1 VSNSCAAL
9 LTLPPTADTA
19 PPLLSLRERNRAVG
33 YNLRVDL
40 LIEATH
46 RAEASHFWFRG
57 FRRFAGVFLA
67 EAAAGHPRP
76 RILDCGCGTGINF
89 QMLEG
94 FGRSFGF
101 DLNRL
106 ALTFARQ
113 SGHTR
118 IARATAT
125 HIPFGDA
132 SFDIVTSFDVL
143 YTLPGAAEKAAV
155 AEMHRVLRPGG
166 ALVVNV
172 AALDVLFGNHSVLAE
187 EVRRYDKRR
196 LRAVL
201 ETAGFRLRRLT
212 YTNATLFPVMLA
224 VRTFQRA
231 AGLAPSEKARREIS
245 VPPAAV
251 NALLSSL
258 LALEARALRR
268 VNMPFGSS
276 LLCLAEK

>member
-1 VSNSCAAL
+1 
-9 LTLPPTADTA
+9 
-19 PPLLSLRERNRAVG
+19 
-33 YNLRVDL
+33 
-40 LIEATH
+40 
-46 RAEASHFWFRG
+46 
-57 FRRFAGVFLA
+57 
-67 EAAAGHPRP
+67 
-76 RILDCGCGTGINF
+76 
-89 QMLEG
+89 
-94 FGRSFGF
+94 
-101 DLNRL
+101 
-106 ALTFARQ
+106 
-113 SGHTR
+113 
-118 IARATAT
+118 
-125 HIPFGDA
+125 
-132 SFDIVTSFDVL
+132 VTSFDML
-143 YTLPGAAEKAAV
+143 QTLPDAAEKAAV

-231 AGLAPSEKARREIS
+231 VGLAPPEKAHREIS
-245 VPPAAV
+245 VPPAGV

-258 LALEARALRR
+258 LALEARAVRR

>member
-1 VSNSCAAL
+1 
-9 LTLPPTADTA
+9 
-19 PPLLSLRERNRAVG
+19 
-33 YNLRVDL
+33 VDL

-57 FRRFAGVFLA
+57 FRRFASVFLT
-67 EAAAGHPRP
+67 EAAAAYPRP

-89 QMLEG
+89 QMLER
-94 FGRSFGF
+94 FGRPFGF

-106 ALTFARQ
+106 ALTFARR

-118 IARATAT
+118 IARASAT
-125 HIPFGDA
+125 DIPFGDA

-143 YTLPGAAEKAAV
+143 YTLPDAAEKAAV

-166 ALVVNV
+166 TLVANV
-172 AALDVLFGNHSVLAE
+172 AALEILSGDHSVLAE
-187 EVRRYDKRR
+187 EVRRYNRRR

-201 ETAGFRLRRLT
+201 ETAGFRVRRLT

-224 VRTFQRA
+224 VRTLQRA
-231 AGLAPSEKARREIS
+231 VGLAPPEKAHREIS
-245 VPPAAV
+245 VPPAPL

-258 LALEARALRR
+258 LALEARAIRR

-276 LLCLAEK
+276 LLCLAVK

>member
-1 VSNSCAAL
+1 M
-9 LTLPPTADTA
+9 
-19 PPLLSLRERNRAVG
+19 
-33 YNLRVDL
+33 DL

-46 RAEASHFWFRG
+46 RAEVSHFWFRG
-57 FRRFAGVFLA
+57 FRRFAGIFLA
-67 EAAAGHPRP
+67 EAAAAHPRP

-94 FGRSFGF
+94 FGRPFGF

-143 YTLPGAAEKAAV
+143 YTLPDAAEKAAV

-166 ALVVNV
+166 ALVANV
-172 AALDVLFGNHSVLAE
+172 AALEVLFGNHSVLSE

-201 ETAGFRLRRLT
+201 ETAGFRVRRLT

-231 AGLAPSEKARREIS
+231 IGLASPEKAHREIS
-245 VPPAAV
+245 IPPAPV

-258 LALEARALRR
+258 LALEARAIRR
-268 VNMPFGSS
+268 VDMPFGSS

>member
-1 VSNSCAAL
+1 
-9 LTLPPTADTA
+9 
-19 PPLLSLRERNRAVG
+19 
-33 YNLRVDL
+33 VDL

-46 RAEASHFWFRG
+46 RAETSHFWFRG
-57 FRRFAGVFLA
+57 FRRFAEVVLA
-67 EAAAGHPRP
+67 EAAAPHRRP
-76 RILDCGCGTGINF
+76 RILDCGCGTGVNF
-89 QMLEG
+89 RMLEG
-94 FGRSFGF
+94 FGRPFGF

-106 ALTFARQ
+106 ALTFARR

-118 IARATAT
+118 IARASVTD
-125 HIPFGDA
+125 IPFGDA

-143 YTLPGAAEKAAV
+143 YTLGDAAERAAV

-172 AALDVLFGNHSVLAE
+172 AALEVLSGNHSVLAA

-196 LRAVL
+196 LRALL

-212 YTNATLFPVMLA
+212 YTNATLFPIMLA
-224 VRTFQRA
+224 VRTFQRTV
-231 AGLAPSEKARREIS
+231 GLAPPEKARGEIS
-245 VPPAAV
+245 VPPPAV

-258 LALEARALRR
+258 LALEARAIRR

>member
-1 VSNSCAAL
+1 M
-9 LTLPPTADTA
+9 
-19 PPLLSLRERNRAVG
+19 G

-57 FRRFAGVFLA
+57 FRHFAEVFLA
-67 EAAAGHPRP
+67 EAGAPHPRP

-89 QMLEG
+89 QMLAG
-94 FGRSFGF
+94 FGRPFGF

-106 ALTFARQ
+106 GLTFARE

-132 SFDIVTSFDVL
+132 SFDVVTSFDML
-143 YTLPGAAEKAAV
+143 QTLPDAAEKAAV

-187 EVRRYDKRR
+187 EVRRYDKHR

-212 YTNATLFPVMLA
+212 FTNATLFPVMLA
-224 VRTFQRA
+224 VRTFQRTV
-231 AGLAPSEKARREIS
+231 GLAPPEKARREIS

-251 NALLSSL
+251 NVLLSSL
-258 LALEARALRR
+258 LALEARAIRR